1 MSNIFDGIQRPLEVI
16 YNNSQSPFIPR
27 GADVPALNRLWLY
40 KGVTTRER
48 KWLYTP
54 LHFKEGDLIS
64 GGDIFGVVYENELI
78 PEHNI
83 MCPPNVKGTV
93 MIGNNCHA

>member
-1 MSNIFDGIQRPLEVI
+1 MSD
-16 YNNSQSPFIPR
+16 
-27 GADVPALNRLWLY
+27 
-40 KGVTTRER
+40 RER

-83 MCPPNVKGTV
+83 MCPPNIKGTV
-93 MIGNNCHA
+93 RDSRMAIMRRS